1 MLMCWN
7 EHPLQRPTFTELR
20 SRFDS
25 MLLADKNGDYIDL
38 RIDQNKLYYQLVGA
52 SSSMAGAPASSDDLK
67 LKKQSSDTTL
77 KSHGSQNEMEQRAR
91 SKSPATLDAPVPGL
105 KSSCASCIDQT
116 STGDSQLRPQFL
128 TLGRGATTAG
138 GSSGMLGPGPGQ
150 AMAAGRDRTNENTG
164 RPVSM
169 YVSGDRDRR
178 ERQNNPYV
186 DEPSRMAF
194 ATSLTLTNGGLNGH
208 VPGQWSSDG
217 AIEMSQMDGYVEM
230 NGGVKGQAG
239 PKMKEQNGPE
249 IKISFS

>member
-7 EHPLQRPTFTELR
+7 EQPFKRPTFTELR

-38 RIDQNKLYYQLVGA
+38 RIDQSKLYYQLVGA
-52 SSSMAGAPASSDDLK
+52 SSSMVGAASHDDLK

-77 KSHGSQNEMEQRAR
+77 KSHSSQNEMEQRAR
-91 SKSPATLDAPVPGL
+91 SKSPATVDAAVPGL
-105 KSSCASCIDQT
+105 KSSCASCIDQA
-116 STGDSQLRPQFL
+116 SASHSQSRPQFL

-138 GSSGMLGPGPGQ
+138 GSSGMFLGPGGLQ
-150 AMAAGRDRTNENTG
+150 AGRDRTYENAG

-169 YVSGDRDRR
+169 YLSGDQDRR

-186 DEPSRMAF
+186 DEPSRMAL
-194 ATSLTLTNGGLNGH
+194 ATSLILTNGDLNGH
-208 VPGQWSSDG
+208 VPGQWRSDG
-217 AIEMSQMDGYVEM
+217 AIEMNQMDGYVEM
-230 NGGVKGQAG
+230 NGGVKGQAE
-239 PKMKEQNGPE
+239 PKLKEKNGPE